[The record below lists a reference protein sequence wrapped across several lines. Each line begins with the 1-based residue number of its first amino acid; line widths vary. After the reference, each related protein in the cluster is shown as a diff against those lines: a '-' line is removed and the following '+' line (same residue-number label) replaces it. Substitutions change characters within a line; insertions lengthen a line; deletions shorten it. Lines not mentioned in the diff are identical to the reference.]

1 MNLFI
6 YLYPWIQETWRREN
20 IPSYRALHVDSRYV
34 REGYYLLALFN
45 CFLVYLLAHRS
56 IDLRSIERKYEK
68 EVSLIMHASCAIPY
82 VEREMELER
91 CGGD

>member
-1 MNLFI
+1 M
-6 YLYPWIQETWRREN
+6 
-20 IPSYRALHVDSRYV
+20 